1 MLHLLHYQLKK
12 RNTVNVNYL
21 WQHKDQIQC
30 SYHIRNIDLPDKFPK
45 LEVTTPQNI
54 NFGRKNQL

>member
-1 MLHLLHYQLKK
+1 M
-12 RNTVNVNYL
+12 
-21 WQHKDQIQC
+21 QHKDQIQC

>member
-12 RNTVNVNYL
+12 KNETRSM
-21 WQHKDQIQC
+21 QHKDQIQC